1 MKLFT
6 LVMLCS
12 SCIFSPSAYINR
24 NNNQPAEEM
33 VQPMTTLE
41 WHYKYYNGKKYR
53 ALYDPVNKKYI
64 TPWMEM

>member
-6 LVMLCS
+6 LVMLCC
-12 SCIFSPSAYINR
+12 SCFFSPTAPVGTNNTPTESSA
-24 NNNQPAEEM
+24 QPR
-33 VQPMTTLE
+33 TTLE